1 MKMRREKHRQPPRR
15 RERNHRRQSSPRY
28 ESKVIF
34 IILII
39 IEISIPVP
47 NLISMSTNI
56 SESLVE
62 TRLRA
67 SLTIHGW

>member
-1 MKMRREKHRQPPRR
+1 MKMRGEKHRQPPRR